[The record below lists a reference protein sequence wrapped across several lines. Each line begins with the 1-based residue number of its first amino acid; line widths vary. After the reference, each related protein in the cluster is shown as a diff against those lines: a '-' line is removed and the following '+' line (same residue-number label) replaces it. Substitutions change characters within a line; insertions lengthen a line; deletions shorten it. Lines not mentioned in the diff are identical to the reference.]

1 MLRENPARRV
11 LVVASTFPS
20 SESDEAPAFVR
31 DLVIAMQREEPGVA
45 FAVLAPHVGRRTA
58 PYAQHAAYEE
68 FRFRYAWPAS
78 LQRLTGRGI
87 LPALAHEPWLLLL
100 VPFLFVGEGIA
111 LRKLVRSWK
120 PDVIHAQWFTPQG
133 VVAAV
138 VSRMTGVP
146 FVLTTHASDVSVWH
160 RVPLLGRAIVRR
172 FLPRAAAI
180 TAVSTQ
186 TLARARAFFSDQEW
200 KHLEPRTRIMPM
212 GVTLPVQEPAA
223 ARPTPDTILFIGR
236 LAAKKGVPVLLEA
249 FAMLQRADV
258 RLVVAGS
265 GPEQEALERDVRRRG
280 IERQVEFAGFVT
292 GEAKRAL
299 IARADVI
306 VVPSIETA
314 GGDAEGLPVVV
325 LEALAAGKPCVAT
338 DASGAGDVIRHGENG
353 WLVPQRDAAAL
364 ASALR
369 GVLALSAAER
379 DAVGKRARE
388 GAQQFA
394 WPTVARRHWQFLFAD
409 ARDFPRA

>member
-1 MLRENPARRV
+1 VLREHPARRV
-11 LVVASTFPS
+11 LVVASTFPA
-20 SESDEAPAFVR
+20 SESDESPAFVR
-31 DLVIAMQREEPGVA
+31 DLVVAMQREAPGVA

-58 PYAQHAAYEE
+58 PYAQHAEYEE
-68 FRFRYAWPAS
+68 YRFRYAWPAG

-100 VPFLFVGEGIA
+100 VPFLFLGEGIA

-120 PDVIHAQWFTPQG
+120 PDVIHAHWFTPQG

-146 FVLTTHASDVSVWH
+146 FVLTTHASDVSVWR
-160 RVPLLGRAIVRR
+160 RVPVLGRAIVRR

-200 KHLEPRTRIMPM
+200 KHLEPRTRILPM
-212 GVTLPVQEPAA
+212 GVTVPAEDPVA

-236 LAAKKGVPVLLEA
+236 LAAKKGVSVLLEA
-249 FAMLQRADV
+249 FASLERADV
-258 RLVVAGS
+258 RLVIAGS
-265 GPEQEALERDVRRRG
+265 GPEQDALARDVRRRG
-280 IERQVEFAGFVT
+280 IEPQVEFTGFVT
-292 GEAKRAL
+292 GDAKRAL

-306 VVPSIETA
+306 VVPSVETSD
-314 GGDAEGLPVVV
+314 GDAEGLPVVV
-325 LEALAAGKPCVAT
+325 LEALAAGKPCIAT
-338 DASGAGDVIRHGENG
+338 DASGAGDVITHGANG
-353 WLVPQRDAAAL
+353 WLVPQRDASAL
-364 ASALR
+364 ALAL
-369 GVLALSAAER
+369 GGILSLSAAER
-379 DAVGKRARE
+379 DAVGRRARE
-388 GAQQFA
+388 GAQQFS

-409 ARDFPRA
+409 ARDVPRG